1 MTRAANPD
9 ASAGPDRAA
18 AARRILII
26 AVLLSAVCGAMFLFD
41 HLRPRNDELTGSL
54 VGAYPLRV
62 RVMYWAV
69 LASWALALGTA
80 AVSAM
85 PGLLDSGA
93 ARWLR
98 ARDPRLV
105 IAAELVV
112 PFACYPLAV
121 MLGHPLLLLAC
132 VPSTAFAAWGIYHL
146 QRYRRMPVRVPAFA
160 FGWGALIAAGFGG
173 AMNLLY
179 LADGMSIVLVPRM
192 KQVLTATIA
201 NPRGGQDLLDWLAGR
216 GPLPPSAH
224 SLVTAIQLIQS
235 GLALDAGVFEELA
248 KGAGIAVLFLLCR
261 RWFDGPVSGVVVG
274 AMVGLGFNLAESVD
288 YMSAG
293 DALSQYWARQSV
305 GLMGSH
311 VAFTALAGAGFG
323 VAGLLADR
331 RSRRL
336 AIGCGLAAA
345 IGAHFMNDVC
355 LGALGRAEQSWFT
368 PSPTMF
374 TLVIQPLTLLVLQGP
389 FVAAYVLL
397 LRRGRRDQAAGLARE
412 LAVEARAGTGAIN
425 SAEIPI
431 LLDPGRRFRLR
442 VLAFRRRGGIGAY
455 RYLGRLQA
463 AQLDLATERWHRAHQ
478 PADPW
483 DPVETELRSR
493 VLRLKRHPAMTDGQ
507 AAHHRAEVS
516 A

>member
-1 MTRAANPD
+1 MTRSTNPA
-9 ASAGPDRAA
+9 ASAAPDRAA
-18 AARRILII
+18 AARRVLII
-26 AVLLSAVCGAMFLFD
+26 AVLLSAVCGAMFLADRF
-41 HLRPRNDELTGSL
+41 RPRNDELTGSL

-69 LASWALALGTA
+69 LASWVLALGTV
-80 AVSAM
+80 AVWRGAGLRESA
-85 PGLLDSGA
+85 A

-121 MLGHPLLLLAC
+121 LLAHPLLLLTC
-132 VPSTAFAAWGIYHL
+132 VPSTAFAAWGVYHL
-146 QRYRRMPVRVPAFA
+146 QRYRRMPVRIPAFA

-179 LADGMSIVLVPRM
+179 LADTMSIFLVPRM
-192 KQVLTATIA
+192 EQVLTATVE
-201 NPRGGQDLLDWLAGR
+201 NPRGAEDLIRWLAGR

-224 SLVTAIQLIQS
+224 SLVTAIQFIQS

-248 KGAGIAVLFLLCR
+248 KGAGIAILFLLCR
-261 RWFDGPVSGVVVG
+261 RWFDGPVSGIVLG
-274 AMVGLGFNLAESVD
+274 ALVGLGFNLAESVD

-293 DALSQYWARQSV
+293 DAVSQYWARQTV

-311 VAFTALAGAGFG
+311 VAFTALTGAGFG
-323 VAGLLADR
+323 IAGQLADR

-336 AIGCGLAAA
+336 VIGCGLAAA

-355 LGALGRAEQSWFT
+355 LGALGRAEQGWFS

-374 TLVIQPLTLLVLQGP
+374 TLVIQPVTLLVLQGP
-389 FVAAYVLL
+389 FVAAYALL
-397 LRRGRRDQAAGLARE
+397 LRRGGRHQAAGLARE
-412 LAVEARAGTGAIN
+412 LAVEARAGTGAVN
-425 SAEIPI
+425 AAEIPI

-463 AQLDLATERWHRAHQ
+463 AQLDLATERWHRGRQ

-483 DPVETELRSR
+483 GPGEAELRSR
-493 VLRLKRHPAMTDGQ
+493 VLRLKRHPAMTDSP
-507 AAHHRAEVS
+507 AVRRRAE
-516 A
+516 ARA